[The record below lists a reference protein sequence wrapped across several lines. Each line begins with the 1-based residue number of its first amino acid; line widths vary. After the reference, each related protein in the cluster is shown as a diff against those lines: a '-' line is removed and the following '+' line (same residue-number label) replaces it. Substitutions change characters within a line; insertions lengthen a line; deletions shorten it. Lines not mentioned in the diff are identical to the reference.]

1 MTTFAPAEVEVEEP
15 LGADD
20 PEHDR
25 PWVVIVWNDP
35 INLMSYV
42 TLVFQKLFGYTL
54 DHARGAPQRQVGRV
68 VGRPR
73 EGRAGRRPPPRLR
86 TLGDHATGLVSFPSR
101 VERTP
106 AGDIRLHLADDER
119 AVLREVADELGSLL
133 EEAPDDPS
141 LRRLFP
147 TAHDDEELER
157 EYRELTRGQLDA
169 GRERS
174 IETLRETAGR
184 ELLTPGE
191 ADALLR
197 ALNDARLVLGT
208 RLDITEDFDWEA
220 FDASDPRAPEIA
232 LYAYLSWIQE
242 QLVEAM

>member
-1 MTTFAPAEVEVEEP
+1 
-15 LGADD
+15 
-20 PEHDR
+20 
-25 PWVVIVWNDP
+25 
-35 INLMSYV
+35 
-42 TLVFQKLFGYTL
+42 
-54 DHARGAPQRQVGRV
+54 
-68 VGRPR
+68 
-73 EGRAGRRPPPRLR
+73 
-86 TLGDHATGLVSFPSR
+86 VSFQSR

-184 ELLTPGE
+184 ELLTPEE
-191 ADALLR
+191 ADAWLR

>member
-1 MTTFAPAEVEVEEP
+1 M
-15 LGADD
+15 
-20 PEHDR
+20 
-25 PWVVIVWNDP
+25 
-35 INLMSYV
+35 
-42 TLVFQKLFGYTL
+42 FQ
-54 DHARGAPQRQVGRV
+54 
-68 VGRPR
+68 
-73 EGRAGRRPPPRLR
+73 
-86 TLGDHATGLVSFPSR
+86 SR

-119 AVLREVADELGSLL
+119 ALLREVADELGSLL

-174 IETLRETAGR
+174 IETLRETADR
-184 ELLTPGE
+184 ELLTPEE
-191 ADALLR
+191 ADAWLR

-208 RLDITEDFDWEA
+208 RLEITEEFDWDV
-220 FDASDPRAPEIA
+220 FDANDPQAQELA

>member
-1 MTTFAPAEVEVEEP
+1 
-15 LGADD
+15 
-20 PEHDR
+20 
-25 PWVVIVWNDP
+25 
-35 INLMSYV
+35 
-42 TLVFQKLFGYTL
+42 
-54 DHARGAPQRQVGRV
+54 
-68 VGRPR
+68 
-73 EGRAGRRPPPRLR
+73 
-86 TLGDHATGLVSFPSR
+86 VSFQSR

-184 ELLTPGE
+184 ELLTPEE
-191 ADALLR
+191 ADAWLR

-208 RLDITEDFDWEA
+208 RLDITEDFDWDA
-220 FDASDPRAPEIA
+220 FDRNDPKAPELA

-242 QLVEAM
+242 QLVEAL

>member
-1 MTTFAPAEVEVEEP
+1 M
-15 LGADD
+15 
-20 PEHDR
+20 
-25 PWVVIVWNDP
+25 
-35 INLMSYV
+35 
-42 TLVFQKLFGYTL
+42 FQ
-54 DHARGAPQRQVGRV
+54 
-68 VGRPR
+68 
-73 EGRAGRRPPPRLR
+73 
-86 TLGDHATGLVSFPSR
+86 SR

-119 AVLREVADELGSLL
+119 ALLREVADELGSLL
-133 EEAPDDPS
+133 DEAPDDPS

-184 ELLTPGE
+184 ELLTPEE
-191 ADALLR
+191 ADAWLR